1 MKYKIYETVL
11 KMILKDKDELSLTGK
26 QKSQIESLISKCRT
40 KRLKIK

>member
-11 KMILKDKDELSLTGK
+11 KMILKDKDELSLTRK

-40 KRLKIK
+40 KRLKTK